1 MKVDLDDKDDLADR
15 DDLEVGEEGE
25 DLSEARVE
33 VLRHC
38 GLVLSETSTG
48 ETEASSWWGNLD
60 YIWN

>member
-1 MKVDLDDKDDLADR
+1 MKVDLEDNDDLDDR

-48 ETEASSWWGNLD
+48 ETEASSW
-60 YIWN
+60 